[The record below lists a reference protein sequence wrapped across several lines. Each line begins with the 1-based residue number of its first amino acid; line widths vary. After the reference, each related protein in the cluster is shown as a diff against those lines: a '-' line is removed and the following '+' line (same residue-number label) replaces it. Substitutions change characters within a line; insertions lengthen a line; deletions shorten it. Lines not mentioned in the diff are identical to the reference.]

1 MDGAA
6 EIWIADLVRGGMRRL
21 TNDPADEQGPVWT
34 PDSRRL
40 IFSSNRNNN
49 PNLYWQ
55 AADGTGAAVRITSS
69 NLAQFATSIT
79 PDGARVIF
87 FEFDGRTFTIQTA
100 TVPGPS
106 PPATSAPSAG
116 QLAPPQRLLETAGR
130 LAGAEISPDGRWIA
144 YQENEG
150 DGHEVVVRPFPDA
163 ERARWQASTQ
173 GGSRPAW
180 SRTGRELY
188 YQDADGRLTSV
199 SVSVAEVTAAPAF
212 GKPVR
217 ILDKAYVSGGT
228 VLGIPLRG
236 YDVSP
241 DGQRFLV
248 IKEQSQQ
255 AERPASLSTMT
266 VVLDWFEDLRA
277 RMSR

>member
-1 MDGAA
+1 
-6 EIWIADLVRGGMRRL
+6 MRRL

-40 IFSSNRNNN
+40 ILSSTCNNN

-116 QLAPPQRLLETAGR
+116 GNWPPRSASSKRPDDWQR
-130 LAGAEISPDGRWIA
+130 AEISPDGRWIA

-180 SRTGRELY
+180 SCTGRELY

-199 SVSVAEVTAAPAF
+199 SVSVAEV
-212 GKPVR
+212 
-217 ILDKAYVSGGT
+217 SG
-228 VLGIPLRG
+228 PHPR
-236 YDVSP
+236 S
-241 DGQRFLV
+241 
-248 IKEQSQQ
+248 
-255 AERPASLSTMT
+255 ASLSGSWTKPT
-266 VVLDWFEDLRA
+266 CPAVRFSA
-277 RMSR
+277 SRCGVSTSRPSGSDSS